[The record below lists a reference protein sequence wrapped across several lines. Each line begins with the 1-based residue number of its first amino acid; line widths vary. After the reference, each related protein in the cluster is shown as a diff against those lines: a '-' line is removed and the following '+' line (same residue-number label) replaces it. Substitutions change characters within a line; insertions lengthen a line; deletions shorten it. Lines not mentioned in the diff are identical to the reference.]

1 MENLGGAI
9 RQWVFLYRRN
19 CMYQIWKGAMEIVLR
34 QLVEK
39 VYWKSVPYFGI
50 FSDNYG
56 FHKAKKPWWR
66 SWFLAENAAF
76 FGIWHCYVGSM
87 QQNPFFLFCKIF
99 VYFAKIS
106 ILFLIYIPIFI
117 KYQYQFVYSIPI
129 FYLNNT
135 FSLFFLIIISHH
147 LT

>member
-50 FSDNYG
+50 FSDNYA

-76 FGIWHCYVGSM
+76 FWHLALLCWLHAAKSTLSIL
-87 QQNPFFLFCKIF
+87 QNF

-106 ILFLIYIPIFI
+106 ILFLIYVPIFI

-135 FSLFFLIIISHH
+135 FSLFF
-147 LT
+147 